1 MAITAFSNLTMTISD
16 GGTVP
21 SVDYLS
27 NKTYVDIGSG
37 NVLKL
42 SWDTPTA
49 LNNAVDSYV
58 VHVRRYDPV
67 KASYQYLYKANI
79 GNINEFY
86 LKSTIFS
93 NILQSFSK
101 LLIYIEAVSRY
112 GAAYNGISNT
122 KYINVSK
129 GCGNYTRV
137 LDGYSQ
143 PILKR
148 TLAFTKLNY
157 LQLTDSDG
165 KLLLASDGVD
175 LQVKS
180 SPAQMNPTHDIATTG
195 WALMQEFYNRAA
207 DGSWQMSDIAY
218 EVLTDANGE
227 VVLDTNNNPVYVL

>member
-1 MAITAFSNLTMTISD
+1 MAITAFSNLTIAISD

-21 SVDYLS
+21 SLDYLQ
-27 NKTYVDIGSG
+27 NKTYVNIGSG

-58 VHVRRYDPV
+58 VHVQRYDPV

-86 LKSTIFS
+86 LKSAIFS

-101 LLIYIEAVSRY
+101 LLIYIEAVSCY
-112 GAAYNGISNT
+112 GAAYNGISSVE
-122 KYINVSK
+122 YVNVSK

-157 LQLTDSDG
+157 LRLTDRDG
-165 KLLLASDGVD
+165 KLLLARDGVD

-180 SPAQMNPTHDIATTG
+180 SPVQMNPTHDTATSG
-195 WALMQEFYNRAA
+195 WALMQEFYHKDAN
-207 DGSWQMSDIAY
+207 GNWQISDIAH